1 MTELELRQM
10 IKVIQTPLLVMDQA
24 GTVVAENQSW
34 ASVRKTLNNQE
45 QPFLKDLLQKVL
57 ESGSAQGGRIPGAAF
72 RGGYP
77 PDGCGAVAVYFRRV
91 SGPSVHPVLPEKI
104 HGCASHD
111 PFPDPF
117 FLRSHTFHRSCE

>member
-57 ESGSAQGGRIPGAAF
+57 
-72 RGGYP
+72 
-77 PDGCGAVAVYFRRV
+77 
-91 SGPSVHPVLPEKI
+91 
-104 HGCASHD
+104 
-111 PFPDPF
+111 
-117 FLRSHTFHRSCE
+117 